1 MTKQEKRAELQAELE
16 GLIEG
21 VKSADEA
28 SVKRADEI
36 VDEIAAIDE
45 LLAAAEEKAGLLEEL
60 GKTSKT
66 QTKGVKKM
74 AEIKSLGEAAVE
86 AIKAAGLT
94 RNETPG
100 KAAAEYKA
108 ATDTVVSP
116 NPGDISI
123 SNRIVALPNGRLQVR
138 DLFPTEQVSTQ
149 TIGFYVIET
158 EGAAG
163 MTAEDGAKPQ
173 MSAEGVLKTTQLKK
187 VAAIIKVSDEMLEDY
202 PRLVS
207 VINERGI
214 YSKDLVVEDQ
224 LLNGTGTGANIT
236 GLLNTTGI
244 GTSTYAQGADAQGKA
259 EAIYAAAMD
268 IKAATGYDADAVVLN
283 PADWEEIRLAKDS
296 NDQYFGG
303 GFFQGQYGTAFGG
316 LIPDIWGMRV
326 AVSAY
331 VPAGTLVVGAFRQG
345 AAVAVKGGTA
355 VETGYDGTD
364 FSHDRVTLRIHERL
378 ALEVFAPQ
386 AFMVV
391 TEASA

>member
-1 MTKQEKRAELQAELE
+1 MNKQEQRTALKQELE
-16 GLIEG
+16 GLVNN
-21 VKSADEA
+21 VKAGDDDSIT
-28 SVKRADEI
+28 RAEEI
-36 VDEIAAIDE
+36 MNEISEIDKHLE
-45 LLAAAEEKAGLLEEL
+45 KAAAQAEVLKEL
-60 GKTSKT
+60 GKTSAVT
-66 QTKGVKKM
+66 NRGVKKM
-74 AEIKSLGEAAVE
+74 AEIKSLGDAAVE
-86 AIKAAGLT
+86 SIKASGIARG
-94 RNETPG
+94 EAAG
-100 KAAAEYKA
+100 KATAEFKA

-116 NPGDISI
+116 NPGDVSI
-123 SNRIVALPNGRLQVR
+123 SNRIVALPNGRLAVR

-149 TIGFYVIET
+149 TIGFYTINT

-173 MSAEGVLKTTQLKK
+173 MSAEGTLTTTQLKK

-207 VINERGI
+207 VINERGV

-224 LLNGTGTGANIT
+224 LINGSGTGANIT
-236 GLLNTTGI
+236 GLLNVTGI
-244 GTSTYAQGADAQGKA
+244 GTDTYANGATAQQKA
-259 EAIYAAAMD
+259 EAIYTAAMD
-268 IKAATGYDADAVVLN
+268 IKAATGFDADAVILN
-283 PADWEEIRLAKDS
+283 PADWEEIRLAKDA

-331 VPAGTLVVGAFRQG
+331 APAGTIIVGAFRQG

-355 VETGYDGTD
+355 VTTGYDGVD
-364 FSHDRVTLRIHERL
+364 FSHDRITLRIHERI

-386 AFMVV
+386 AFMVL
-391 TEASA
+391 TEAA

>member
-1 MTKQEKRAELQAELE
+1 MTKQEQREALQAELE

-28 SVKRADEI
+28 SMKRADEI
-36 VDEIAAIDE
+36 VDEIAAIDDILE
-45 LLAAAEEKAGLLEEL
+45 AAEQKADVLEEL
-60 GKTSKT
+60 GRTSKN

-74 AEIKSLGEAAVE
+74 ADIRSLGDAAVE
-86 AIKAAGLT
+86 SIKAAGLT
-94 RNETPG
+94 RSATPG

-123 SNRIVALPNGRLQVR
+123 SNRIVAIPNGRLQVR

-149 TIGFYVIET
+149 TIGYYVIET
-158 EGAAG
+158 EGNAG

-207 VINERGI
+207 TINERGI

-224 LLNGTGTGANIT
+224 LLNGNGTGANLT

-244 GTSTYAQGADAQGKA
+244 GTDTYVNGGDAQDKA

-283 PADWEEIRLAKDS
+283 PADWEEIRLAKDQ
-296 NDQYFGG
+296 NGQYFGG
-303 GFFQGQYGTAFGG
+303 GFFQGQYGNAGAG
-316 LIPDIWGMRV
+316 LVPDIWGMRV

-378 ALEVFAPQ
+378 ALEVFAPA

>member
-1 MTKQEKRAELQAELE
+1 MNKQEQRTALKQELE
-16 GLIEG
+16 GLVND
-21 VKSADEA
+21 VKSGDDD
-28 SVKRADEI
+28 SITRAEEI
-36 VDEIAAIDE
+36 MNEISEIDKHLE
-45 LLAAAEEKAGLLEEL
+45 KAAAKAEVLKEL
-60 GKTSKT
+60 GKTSAVT
-66 QTKGVKKM
+66 NRGVKKM
-74 AEIKSLGEAAVE
+74 AEIKSLGDAAVE
-86 AIKAAGLT
+86 SIKASGIARG
-94 RNETPG
+94 EAAG
-100 KAAAEYKA
+100 KATAEFKA

-116 NPGDISI
+116 NPGDVSI
-123 SNRIVALPNGRLQVR
+123 SNRIVALPNGRLAVR

-149 TIGFYVIET
+149 TIGFYTINT

-173 MSAEGVLKTTQLKK
+173 MSAEGTLTTTQLKK

-207 VINERGI
+207 VINERGV

-224 LLNGTGTGANIT
+224 LINGSGTGANIT
-236 GLLNTTGI
+236 GLLNVTGI
-244 GTSTYAQGADAQGKA
+244 GTDTYANGATAQQKA
-259 EAIYAAAMD
+259 EAIYTAAMD
-268 IKAATGYDADAVVLN
+268 IKAATGYDADAVILN
-283 PADWEEIRLAKDS
+283 PADWEEIRLAKDA

-331 VPAGTLVVGAFRQG
+331 APAGTIIVGAFRQG

-355 VETGYDGTD
+355 VTTGYDGVD
-364 FSHDRVTLRIHERL
+364 FSHDRITLRIHERI

-386 AFMVV
+386 AFMVL
-391 TEASA
+391 TEAA

>member
-244 GTSTYAQGADAQGKA
+244 GTSTYAQGADAQAKA

-268 IKAATGYDADAVVLN
+268 IKSATGYDADAVVLN
-283 PADWEEIRLAKDS
+283 PADWEEIRLAKDA

-303 GFFQGQYGTAFGG
+303 GFFQGQYGNAFGG